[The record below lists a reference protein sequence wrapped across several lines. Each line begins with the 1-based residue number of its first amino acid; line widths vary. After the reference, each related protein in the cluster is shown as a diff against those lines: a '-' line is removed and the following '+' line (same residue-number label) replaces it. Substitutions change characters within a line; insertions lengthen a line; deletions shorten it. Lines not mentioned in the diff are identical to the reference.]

1 MEKEKTKEELK
12 QEIETMKYDYD
23 FALAENHQRYPDL
36 LCKPR
41 GLPKQG
47 KFFMHSEAGTMI
59 RLNLENVA
67 EKITSAVRT
76 WDYMTSDFEE
86 MYVLAMADDYKGG

>member
-1 MEKEKTKEELK
+1 
-12 QEIETMKYDYD
+12 
-23 FALAENHQRYPDL
+23 
-36 LCKPR
+36 
-41 GLPKQG
+41 
-47 KFFMHSEAGTMI
+47 MI